1 MLKTSNILKFCCV
14 VFFLVPFFYIC
25 GKNMRLGDFVLGRGR
40 CYEQV
45 LAILGNQDGGMQPQP
60 ATVMYMLGAFY
71 L

>member
-1 MLKTSNILKFCCV
+1 M
-14 VFFLVPFFYIC
+14 PFFYIC